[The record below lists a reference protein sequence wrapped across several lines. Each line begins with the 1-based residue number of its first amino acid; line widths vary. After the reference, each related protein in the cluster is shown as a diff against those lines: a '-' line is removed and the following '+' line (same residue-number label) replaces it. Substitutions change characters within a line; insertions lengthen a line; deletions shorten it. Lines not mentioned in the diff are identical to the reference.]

1 MRSKRNVDNFAKVVH
16 INDKPKQQPDMTEKE
31 IRDAGRQ
38 IVADTLGISVEEC
51 TDDAS
56 LEDDLGADSLDAA
69 EILMTVETKYDIAV
83 EEGRADDIETVG
95 DFLDTLVQKVM
106 ETRKQV

>member
-1 MRSKRNVDNFAKVVH
+1 MDNFAKVVC

-38 IVADTLGISVEEC
+38 IVADTLGISVDEC
-51 TDDAS
+51 VDDAS
-56 LEDDLGADSLDAA
+56 LEDDLEADSLDAA
-69 EILMTVETKYDIAV
+69 EILMAVETKFNIAV

-106 ETRKQV
+106 ETRKQA

>member
-1 MRSKRNVDNFAKVVH
+1 MRSTRNVDNFAKVVC
-16 INDKPKQQPDMTEKE
+16 INDIPKQQPDMTEKE

-38 IVADTLGISVEEC
+38 IVADTLGISVDEC
-51 TDDAS
+51 ADDAS

-69 EILMTVETKYDIAV
+69 EILMAVDTKFDIAV

-95 DFLDTLVQKVM
+95 NLLDTLVQKVM
-106 ETRKQV
+106 EN